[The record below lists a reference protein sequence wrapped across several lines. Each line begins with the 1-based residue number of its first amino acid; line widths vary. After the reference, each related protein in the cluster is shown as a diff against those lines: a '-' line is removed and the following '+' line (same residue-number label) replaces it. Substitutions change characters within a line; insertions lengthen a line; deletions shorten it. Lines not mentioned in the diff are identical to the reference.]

1 MDRRG
6 GGTER
11 NFWMQSTADIIMDFT
26 HTYSKDWIEQFP
38 DLHYL
43 DCSDIEGTD
52 MYCTGEAQRE
62 LQKRI
67 AAYPIRG
74 VHFIDSGNYHYLTGL
89 FTRQIQEP
97 YNLLFFDNHNDMKPT
112 LIPELIS
119 CGAWAKQ
126 LLEGDKNLGKLLL
139 IGPSKETIEEIETD
153 NREKLLC
160 VSWEEL
166 EAAEN
171 AAESQGGL
179 HKLLQDIWEQA
190 DTKLPLYLSIDKDVL
205 SEEYACTN
213 WDQGQ
218 MSLPL
223 LKEILKDCCWRS
235 RILGADICGELPD
248 SPPGQAVEVRRIN
261 EHTNTELYGL
271 LKEYI

>member
-1 MDRRG
+1 
-6 GGTER
+6 
-11 NFWMQSTADIIMDFT
+11 MQNTADLIMDFT

-43 DCSDIEGTD
+43 DCADIEGTD
-52 MYCTGEAQRE
+52 MYCTEEAEEE

-67 AAYPIRG
+67 AVYPLRG
-74 VHFIDSGNYHYLTGL
+74 IHFIDSGNYHYLTGL

-119 CGAWAKQ
+119 CGAWAEQVLK
-126 LLEGDKNLGKLLL
+126 EDKNLGKLIL
-139 IGPSKETIEEIETD
+139 IGPSKETIEEIKID

-171 AAESQGGL
+171 AAESEGGL

-190 DTKLPLYLSIDKDVL
+190 DTKLSLYLSIDKDVL
-205 SEEYACTN
+205 SEEYARTN
-213 WDQGQ
+213 WDQGN
-218 MSLPL
+218 MPLSL
-223 LKEILKDCCWRS
+223 LKEILKDCCR
-235 RILGADICGELPD
+235 RNHILGVDICGELPD
-248 SPPGQAVEVRRIN
+248 ASPGQVAEVCRIN
-261 EHTNTELYGL
+261 EQTNTELYRF
-271 LKEYI
+271 LKGYFS